1 MAPKPKMEVAVI
13 QIRSFK
19 TVICKP
25 MGDII
30 IVITWYITMCHSVFF
45 YTTTVGSQIF
55 LNPIGSFKLLVRI
68 TGNYLIK
75 KKKYTMSAFLPYLHV
90 FS

>member
-1 MAPKPKMEVAVI
+1 MEVAVI

-45 YTTTVGSQIF
+45 LYYHCGE
-55 LNPIGSFKLLVRI
+55 L
-68 TGNYLIK
+68 
-75 KKKYTMSAFLPYLHV
+75 KYF
-90 FS
+90 